1 MNARLF
7 RIAWLRVMMK
17 PLIRGLSSIFIRRS
31 GMSATCC
38 RFLAASSSLA
48 QMPECPICLQVIH
61 DAWRNVQKSMQSPA
75 HVSPCCDMSWLCFW
89 GHARSP
95 ESVLRTEDPLWAP
108 CNHKFCRCS
117 DRSNLVCCRFWAI
130 HDFRSVP
137 ATGHCIIQVLKSRAP
152 EWAGD
157 CPLCRIHISVSTT
170 GNSSRAGPRGARRR
184 GSRR

>member
-38 RFLAASSSLA
+38 RFLAASSSFA

-89 GHARSP
+89 GHARST
-95 ESVLRTEDPLWAP
+95 ESVLRTEPRI
-108 CNHKFCRCS
+108 RCGHRAITS
-117 DRSNLVCCRFWAI
+117 FVAARIELISSAAVFGRSMIVDQSPRQ
-130 HDFRSVP
+130 
-137 ATGHCIIQVLKSRAP
+137 ATA
-152 EWAGD
+152 
-157 CPLCRIHISVSTT
+157 
-170 GNSSRAGPRGARRR
+170 SSKC
-184 GSRR
+184 